1 MPIPMGEAPQAAAPP
16 TPAGPQGA
24 PMAQPSPND
33 GANQMGLVQLE
44 TAMQMIE
51 RALGSIPAGPEHDA
65 AIKALSALS
74 KVVNRQ
80 QQEDLV
86 PAQLAELMRTQ
97 QTSPMQQI
105 MGGGGAPQQ
114 AQPMAQ

>member
-1 MPIPMGEAPQAAAPP
+1 MPP

-33 GANQMGLVQLE
+33 GSNQMGLVQLE

-51 RALGSIPAGPEHDA
+51 RALGSIGKGPEHDA
-65 AIKALSALS
+65 AIKALSCLS

-80 QQEDLV
+80 QSEDLV

-97 QTSPMQQI
+97 QASPMQQI
-105 MGGGGAPQQ
+105 MAGGGGGAPQ
-114 AQPMAQ
+114 AQPMAA